1 MRGKLGMAIN
11 RMEKFENLIMIEVLK
26 AMQAL
31 GGRVTRKEIKREI
44 CDHSEAI
51 SEEVVDEV
59 KYSKKT
65 GRQYQPFGYRFNFA
79 VKYLIVVGFITTE
92 DNRNLELSE
101 KGWTVKPKDFDP
113 IRDVRLALSENSTD
127 DTETEED
134 TEEEPWKAE
143 LLEALAK
150 MPPQK
155 FEMFSRGLLL
165 HMGVDLDDN
174 IGVRY
179 VGDGGLD
186 GFGYITSDDF
196 RTTRVALQAK
206 RWDGKFSAPEI
217 DKFRGAMDKYNAEYG
232 IFITTSDFT
241 REAMK
246 TAKAGTRIITLI
258 NGDKICDLV
267 AKYRYYV
274 EPVTTYRL
282 KSFFTDNE

>member
-1 MRGKLGMAIN
+1 MNGSVKL
-11 RMEKFENLIMIEVLK
+11 ESLIMGEVLK

-31 GGRVTRKEIKREI
+31 GGQVTRKEVKREI
-44 CDHSEAI
+44 RDHSEAI
-51 SEEVVDEV
+51 SEEKVDEV
-59 KYSKKT
+59 KKSKKT
-65 GRQYQPFGYRFNFA
+65 GATYHPFDYRFNFA
-79 VKYLIVVGFITTE
+79 VKHLITTGFILTD
-92 DNRNLELSE
+92 DNRKLELSE
-101 KGWTVKPKDFDP
+101 KGRMIKPENFNP
-113 IRDVRLALSENSTD
+113 MRDVWKKLDENSAND
-127 DTETEED
+127 NDIEEE
-134 TEEEPWKAE
+134 TEEEPWKSE
-143 LLEALAK
+143 LLAALAK
-150 MPPQK
+150 MSPQK

-206 RWDGKFSAPEI
+206 RWDGKVSAPEI

-267 AKYRYYV
+267 AKYHYYV
-274 EPVTTYRL
+274 EPVTTYKL
-282 KSFFTDNE
+282 KSFFTDYE

>member
-1 MRGKLGMAIN
+1 
-11 RMEKFENLIMIEVLK
+11 MEKFENLIMIEVLK

-31 GGRVTRKEIKREI
+31 GGRVTRKEVKREI
-44 CDHSEAI
+44 RDHSEAI
-51 SEEVVDEV
+51 SEEQVDKV
-59 KYSKKT
+59 KKSKKT
-65 GRQYQPFGYRFNFA
+65 GATYRPFDYRFNFA
-79 VKYLIVVGFITTE
+79 VKHLIDADFIDTE

-101 KGWTVKPKDFDP
+101 KGRTVKLEDFDP
-113 IRDVRLALSENSTD
+113 IRDVRAVLSENSAD
-127 DTETEED
+127 DSDVEEE
-134 TEEEPWKAE
+134 TEEEPWKDE
-143 LLEALAK
+143 LLAALAK
-150 MPPQK
+150 MSPQK

-206 RWDGKFSAPEI
+206 RWDGKVSAPEI

-258 NGDKICDLV
+258 NGDKLCDLV
-267 AKYRYYV
+267 AKYHYYV
-274 EPVTTYRL
+274 EPVTTYKL
-282 KSFFTDNE
+282 KGFFTDNE

>member
-1 MRGKLGMAIN
+1 MAVN
-11 RMEKFENLIMIEVLK
+11 RMIKIENLIMSEVLK
-26 AMQAL
+26 SMQAL
-31 GGRVTRKEIKREI
+31 GGQVTRKEVKREI
-44 CDHSEAI
+44 RDHSEVI
-51 SEEVVDEV
+51 SEEIVDEV
-59 KYSKKT
+59 IKSKKT
-65 GRQYQPFGYRFNFA
+65 GVPYHPFDYRFNFA
-79 VKYLIVVGFITTE
+79 VKHLITTGFITTE
-92 DNRNLELSE
+92 DNHNLELSE
-101 KGWTVKPKDFDP
+101 KGRMVKLEKFDP
-113 IRDVRLALSENSTD
+113 MRDVRAVLDKNTVDDNNSEEST
-127 DTETEED
+127 E

-143 LLEALAK
+143 LLAALAK

-155 FEMFSRGLLL
+155 FEMFSRGLLI

-206 RWDGKFSAPEI
+206 RWDGKVSAPEI

-241 REAMK
+241 RDALK
-246 TAKAGTRIITLI
+246 TAKEGTRVITLI

-267 AKYRYYV
+267 AKYHYYV
-274 EPVTTYRL
+274 EPVTTYKL
-282 KSFFTDNE
+282 KSFFTDDE

>member
-1 MRGKLGMAIN
+1 MAVN
-11 RMEKFENLIMIEVLK
+11 RMIKIENLIMSEVLK
-26 AMQAL
+26 SMQAL
-31 GGRVTRKEIKREI
+31 GGQVTRKEVKREI
-44 CDHSEAI
+44 RDHSEVI
-51 SEEVVDEV
+51 SEEIVDEV
-59 KYSKKT
+59 IKSKKT
-65 GRQYQPFGYRFNFA
+65 GVPYHPFDYRFNFA
-79 VKYLIVVGFITTE
+79 VKHLITTGFITTE
-92 DNRNLELSE
+92 DNHNLELSE
-101 KGWTVKPKDFDP
+101 KGRMVKLEKFDP
-113 IRDVRLALSENSTD
+113 MRDVRAVLDKNTVDDNNSEEST
-127 DTETEED
+127 E

-143 LLEALAK
+143 LLAALAK

-155 FEMFSRGLLL
+155 FEMFSRGLLI

-206 RWDGKFSAPEI
+206 RWDGKVSAPEI

-241 REAMK
+241 RDALK
-246 TAKAGTRIITLI
+246 TSKEGTRVITLI

-267 AKYRYYV
+267 AKYHYYV
-274 EPVTTYRL
+274 EPVTTYKL
-282 KSFFTDNE
+282 KSFFTDDE

>member
-1 MRGKLGMAIN
+1 MR
-11 RMEKFENLIMIEVLK
+11 
-26 AMQAL
+26 
-31 GGRVTRKEIKREI
+31 
-44 CDHSEAI
+44 
-51 SEEVVDEV
+51 
-59 KYSKKT
+59 
-65 GRQYQPFGYRFNFA
+65 A
-79 VKYLIVVGFITTE
+79 V
-92 DNRNLELSE
+92 
-101 KGWTVKPKDFDP
+101 
-113 IRDVRLALSENSTD
+113 LSENSAD
-127 DTETEED
+127 DTDVEEETEI
-134 TEEEPWKAE
+134 EEEPWKAE
-143 LLEALAK
+143 LLAALAK

-155 FEMFSRGLLL
+155 FEIFSRGLLI

-196 RTTRVALQAK
+196 RTTRVALQTK
-206 RWDGKFSAPEI
+206 RWDGKVSAPEI

-258 NGDKICDLV
+258 NGDKLCDLV
-267 AKYRYYV
+267 AKYQYYV
-274 EPVTTYRL
+274 EPVTTYKL

>member
-1 MRGKLGMAIN
+1 MAIN

-26 AMQAL
+26 AMQVL
-31 GGRVTRKEIKREI
+31 GGRVTRKKVKREI
-44 CDHSEAI
+44 RDHSEAI
-51 SEEVVDEV
+51 SEEQVDEV
-59 KYSKKT
+59 KKSKKT
-65 GRQYQPFGYRFNFA
+65 GATYHPFDYRFNFA
-79 VKYLIVVGFITTE
+79 VKHLIDADFIDTE

-101 KGWTVKPKDFDP
+101 KGRMVKPEDFDP
-113 IRDVRLALSENSTD
+113 IRDVRAVLSKDSAD
-127 DTETEED
+127 DTDVEEETE

-143 LLEALAK
+143 LLAALAK
-150 MPPQK
+150 MSPQK
-155 FEMFSRGLLL
+155 FEMFSRGLLI

-186 GFGYITSDDF
+186 GFGHITSNDF

-206 RWDGKFSAPEI
+206 RWDGKVSAPEI

-258 NGDKICDLV
+258 NGGKICDLV
-267 AKYRYYV
+267 AKYHYYV
-274 EPVTTYRL
+274 EPVTTYKL

>member
-1 MRGKLGMAIN
+1 MNGSVKL
-11 RMEKFENLIMIEVLK
+11 ESLIMGEVLK

-31 GGRVTRKEIKREI
+31 GGQVTRKEVKREI
-44 CDHSEAI
+44 RDHSEAI
-51 SEEVVDEV
+51 SEEKVDEV
-59 KYSKKT
+59 KKSKKT
-65 GRQYQPFGYRFNFA
+65 GATYHPFDYRFNFA
-79 VKYLIVVGFITTE
+79 VKHLITTGFILTD
-92 DNRNLELSE
+92 DNRKLELSE
-101 KGWTVKPKDFDP
+101 KGRMIMPEDFNPKH
-113 IRDVRLALSENSTD
+113 DVWEKLDEGSAD
-127 DTETEED
+127 DTDVDEETE
-134 TEEEPWKAE
+134 TEEEPWKSE
-143 LLEALAK
+143 LLAALAK
-150 MPPQK
+150 MSPQK
-155 FEMFSRGLLL
+155 FEMFSRGLLI

-206 RWDGKFSAPEI
+206 RWDGKVSAPEI

-267 AKYRYYV
+267 AKYHYYV
-274 EPVTTYRL
+274 EPVTTYKL
-282 KSFFTDNE
+282 KSFFTDDE

>member
-1 MRGKLGMAIN
+1 MNGSVKL
-11 RMEKFENLIMIEVLK
+11 ESLIMGEVLK

-31 GGRVTRKEIKREI
+31 GGQVTRKEVKREI
-44 CDHSEAI
+44 RDHSEAI
-51 SEEVVDEV
+51 SEEKVDEV
-59 KYSKKT
+59 KKSKKT
-65 GRQYQPFGYRFNFA
+65 GATYHPFDYRFNFA
-79 VKYLIVVGFITTE
+79 VKHLITTGFILTD
-92 DNRNLELSE
+92 DNRKLELSE
-101 KGWTVKPKDFDP
+101 KGRMIKPENFNP
-113 IRDVRLALSENSTD
+113 MRDVWKKLDENSAND
-127 DTETEED
+127 NDIEEETEE
-134 TEEEPWKAE
+134 ELWKSE
-143 LLEALAK
+143 LLAALAK
-150 MPPQK
+150 MSPQK

-186 GFGYITSDDF
+186 SFGYITSDDF

-206 RWDGKFSAPEI
+206 RWDGKVSAPEI

-267 AKYRYYV
+267 AKYHYYV
-274 EPVTTYRL
+274 EPVTTYKL
-282 KSFFTDNE
+282 KSFFTDDE

>member
-1 MRGKLGMAIN
+1 
-11 RMEKFENLIMIEVLK
+11 MEKIENLIMIEVLK
-26 AMQAL
+26 AMQTL
-31 GGRVTRKEIKREI
+31 GGRVTRKEVKREI
-44 CDHSEAI
+44 RDHSEAI
-51 SEEVVDEV
+51 SEEQVDKV
-59 KYSKKT
+59 KKSKKT
-65 GRQYQPFGYRFNFA
+65 GATYRPFDYRFNFA
-79 VKYLIVVGFITTE
+79 VKHLIDADFIVTE

-101 KGWTVKPKDFDP
+101 KWRTVKLEDFDP
-113 IRDVRLALSENSTD
+113 IRDVRAVLSENSAD
-127 DTETEED
+127 DSDVEEETE

-143 LLEALAK
+143 LLAALAK
-150 MPPQK
+150 MSPQK
-155 FEMFSRGLLL
+155 FEMFSRVLLL

-206 RWDGKFSAPEI
+206 RWDGKVSAPEI
-217 DKFRGAMDKYNAEYG
+217 DKFRGAMDKCNAEYG

-267 AKYRYYV
+267 AKYHYYV
-274 EPVTTYRL
+274 EPVTTYKL
-282 KSFFTDNE
+282 KRFFTDNE

>member
-1 MRGKLGMAIN
+1 MAIN

-31 GGRVTRKEIKREI
+31 GGRVTRKEVKREI
-44 CDHSEAI
+44 RDHSEAI
-51 SEEVVDEV
+51 SEEQVDKV
-59 KYSKKT
+59 KKSKKT
-65 GRQYQPFGYRFNFA
+65 GATYRPFDYRFNFA
-79 VKYLIVVGFITTE
+79 VKHLIDADFIDTE

-101 KGWTVKPKDFDP
+101 KGRTVKLEDFDP
-113 IRDVRLALSENSTD
+113 ILDVRAVLSENSAD
-127 DTETEED
+127 DSDVEEE

-143 LLEALAK
+143 LLAALAK
-150 MPPQK
+150 MSPQK

-206 RWDGKFSAPEI
+206 RWDGKVSAPEI

-267 AKYRYYV
+267 AKYHYYV
-274 EPVTTYRL
+274 EPVTTYKL

>member
-1 MRGKLGMAIN
+1 MNGSVKL
-11 RMEKFENLIMIEVLK
+11 ESLIMGEVLK

-31 GGRVTRKEIKREI
+31 GGQVTRKEVKREI
-44 CDHSEAI
+44 RDHSRVI
-51 SEEVVDEV
+51 SEEKVDEV
-59 KYSKKT
+59 KRSKKT
-65 GRQYQPFGYRFNFA
+65 DKEYHPFDFRFNFA
-79 VKYLIVVGFITTE
+79 VKHLITAGFILTD
-92 DNRNLELSE
+92 DNRKLELSE
-101 KGWTVKPKDFDP
+101 KGRTIKLENFNPR
-113 IRDVRLALSENSTD
+113 RDVWEKLDESSAD
-127 DTETEED
+127 DSDVEEETE

-143 LLEALAK
+143 LLAALAK
-150 MPPQK
+150 MSPQK

-206 RWDGKFSAPEI
+206 RWDGKVSAPEI

-267 AKYRYYV
+267 AKYHYYV
-274 EPVTTYRL
+274 EPVTTYKL
-282 KSFFTDNE
+282 KSFFTDDE

>member
-1 MRGKLGMAIN
+1 MNGSVKL
-11 RMEKFENLIMIEVLK
+11 ESLIMGEVLK

-31 GGRVTRKEIKREI
+31 GGQVTRKEVKREI
-44 CDHSEAI
+44 RDHSEAI
-51 SEEVVDEV
+51 SEEKVDEV
-59 KYSKKT
+59 KKSKKT
-65 GRQYQPFGYRFNFA
+65 GATYHPFDYRFNFA
-79 VKYLIVVGFITTE
+79 VKHLITTGFILTD
-92 DNRNLELSE
+92 DNRKLELSE
-101 KGWTVKPKDFDP
+101 KGRMIKPENFNP
-113 IRDVRLALSENSTD
+113 MRDVWKKLDENSAND
-127 DTETEED
+127 NDIEEE
-134 TEEEPWKAE
+134 TEEEPWKSE
-143 LLEALAK
+143 LLAALAK
-150 MPPQK
+150 MSPQK

-174 IGVRY
+174 IGVRC

-206 RWDGKFSAPEI
+206 RWDGKVSAPEI

-267 AKYRYYV
+267 AKYHYYV
-274 EPVTTYRL
+274 EPVTTYKL
-282 KSFFTDNE
+282 KSFFTDDE

>member
-1 MRGKLGMAIN
+1 MNGSVKL
-11 RMEKFENLIMIEVLK
+11 ESLIMGEVLK

-31 GGRVTRKEIKREI
+31 GGQVTRKEVKREI
-44 CDHSEAI
+44 RDHSEAI
-51 SEEVVDEV
+51 SEEKVDEV
-59 KYSKKT
+59 KKSKKT
-65 GRQYQPFGYRFNFA
+65 GATYHPFDYRFNFA
-79 VKYLIVVGFITTE
+79 VKHLITTGFI
-92 DNRNLELSE
+92 L
-101 KGWTVKPKDFDP
+101 
-113 IRDVRLALSENSTD
+113 TD
-127 DTETEED
+127 DNDIEEE
-134 TEEEPWKAE
+134 TEEEPWKSE
-143 LLEALAK
+143 LLAALAK
-150 MPPQK
+150 MSPQK

-206 RWDGKFSAPEI
+206 RWDGKVSAPEI

-267 AKYRYYV
+267 AKYHYYV
-274 EPVTTYRL
+274 EPVTTYKL
-282 KSFFTDNE
+282 KSFFTDDE

>member
-1 MRGKLGMAIN
+1 MNGSVKL
-11 RMEKFENLIMIEVLK
+11 ESLIMGEVLK

-31 GGRVTRKEIKREI
+31 GGQVTRKEVKREI
-44 CDHSEAI
+44 RDHSEAI
-51 SEEVVDEV
+51 SEEKVDEV
-59 KYSKKT
+59 KKSKKT
-65 GRQYQPFGYRFNFA
+65 CATYHPFDYRFNFA
-79 VKYLIVVGFITTE
+79 VKHLITTGFILTD
-92 DNRNLELSE
+92 DNRKLELSE
-101 KGWTVKPKDFDP
+101 KGRMIKPENFNP
-113 IRDVRLALSENSTD
+113 MRDVWKKLDENSAND
-127 DTETEED
+127 NDIEEE
-134 TEEEPWKAE
+134 TEEEPWKSE
-143 LLEALAK
+143 LLAALAK
-150 MPPQK
+150 MSPQK

-206 RWDGKFSAPEI
+206 RWDGKVSAPEI

-267 AKYRYYV
+267 AKYHYYV
-274 EPVTTYRL
+274 EPVTTYKL
-282 KSFFTDNE
+282 KSFFTDDE

>member
-1 MRGKLGMAIN
+1 MNGSVKL
-11 RMEKFENLIMIEVLK
+11 ESLIMGEVLK

-31 GGRVTRKEIKREI
+31 GGQVTRKEVKREI
-44 CDHSEAI
+44 RDHSEAI
-51 SEEVVDEV
+51 SEEKVDEV
-59 KYSKKT
+59 KKSKKT
-65 GRQYQPFGYRFNFA
+65 GATYHPFDYRFNFA
-79 VKYLIVVGFITTE
+79 VKHLITTGFILTD
-92 DNRNLELSE
+92 DNRKLELSE
-101 KGWTVKPKDFDP
+101 KGRMIKPENFNP
-113 IRDVRLALSENSTD
+113 MRDVWKKLDENSAND
-127 DTETEED
+127 NDIEEE

-143 LLEALAK
+143 LLAALAK
-150 MPPQK
+150 MSPQK

-206 RWDGKFSAPEI
+206 RWDGKVSAPEI

-258 NGDKICDLV
+258 NGDKLCDLV
-267 AKYRYYV
+267 AKYHYYV
-274 EPVTTYRL
+274 ESVTTYKL